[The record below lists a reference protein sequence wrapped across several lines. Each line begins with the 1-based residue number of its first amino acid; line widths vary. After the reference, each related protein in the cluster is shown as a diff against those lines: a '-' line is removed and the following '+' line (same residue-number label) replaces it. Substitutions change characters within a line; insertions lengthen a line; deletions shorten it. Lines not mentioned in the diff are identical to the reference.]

1 MFSKLFT
8 WMGIFSIII
17 LFAACQS
24 GQKNDKNATTDQ
36 DSTTEEVKDMPKQN
50 VPNEMITYT
59 VSLGVMPDN
68 NYEGQGM
75 LIGKVND
82 GGVANKAG
90 ILKGDVVVQ
99 IDDYKVNDLVSYTKA
114 LGQYKAGDNAK
125 VVVRRDDQ
133 LMTMLVE
140 F

>member
-1 MFSKLFT
+1 MFSKVFYSLIMISMVVLF
-8 WMGIFSIII
+8 G
-17 LFAACQS
+17 ACQN
-24 GQKNDKNATTDQ
+24 GQKKDNETGNDQ
-36 DSTTEEVKDMPKQN
+36 DTLSQEAKVMPKQN

-82 GGVANKAG
+82 AGVAHKAG

-99 IDDYKVNDLVSYTKA
+99 IDDHKVNDLVSYTKA
-114 LGQYKAGDNAK
+114 LGQYKAGDSAK
-125 VVVRRDDQ
+125 VVVKRDDQ

>member
-1 MFSKLFT
+1 MVVLF
-8 WMGIFSIII
+8 G
-17 LFAACQS
+17 ACQN
-24 GQKNDKNATTDQ
+24 GQKKNSDAGNDQ
-36 DSTTEEVKDMPKQN
+36 DTLSQEAKVMPKQN

-82 GGVANKAG
+82 AGVAHKAG

-114 LGQYKAGDNAK
+114 LGQYKKGDNAK
-125 VVVRRDDQ
+125 VVVKRDDQ